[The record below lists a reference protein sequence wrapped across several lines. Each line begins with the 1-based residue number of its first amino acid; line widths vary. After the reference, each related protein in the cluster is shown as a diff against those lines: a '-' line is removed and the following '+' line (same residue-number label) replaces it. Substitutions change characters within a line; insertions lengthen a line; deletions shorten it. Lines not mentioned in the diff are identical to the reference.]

1 LHIYSCATMKFNIQN
16 PFEKVSRAL
25 SMRLFLVTLPQE
37 KKKEGEFQKSEKEI
51 ISVMEQFFASLS
63 NLKEKSFFKALT
75 GERPTIVFEIAIP
88 SVGEEINFYIACPRK
103 FAGVLEKTVL
113 GFYPKAQIEPV
124 EDYNI
129 FNAEGTAVGSV
140 LVLAKTSVL
149 PIKTY
154 FGLEV
159 DPLNEVSN
167 ALSKLAEIG
176 EGAALQILI
185 KPISRDWA
193 KKSLEIAKEMQK
205 GEVFETARSRVSA
218 WGKISA
224 FLSAKPKQKPGELPP
239 GPKPI
244 TPMMQ
249 EAIKAIEGKAYKI
262 GFETNIRILS
272 SAPTQARA
280 EEIQAHLE
288 NTFSQ
293 FIAPNL
299 NEFKVKR
306 ISGRGLR
313 KLIYNFSFRIFD
325 SGQKMI
331 LNTEELAGIYH
342 FPAIPLGTPKV
353 KFLKAKQASPPANL
367 PKEGLCLG
375 KNIYRG
381 EEALVKILDDDRRRH
396 LYIVGQTGTGKSVF
410 LQEMIRQ
417 DIEDG
422 KGVGIIDPHGDLI
435 EAIMGLVPKER
446 VNDVIVCDPSDLER
460 PLGFNMLEYDSKHPE
475 QKTFIINELIN
486 IFDKLY
492 DLHLTGGPIF
502 EQYTRNALLLLMDDP
517 EEQAT
522 LMEVPKVMADS
533 EFRGRLLSKCKN
545 IVVKDFWE
553 KEAEKAGGEAAL
565 QNLTPYIT
573 SKFNTFIANDYM
585 RPMIGQARTT
595 INFREIIDSGK
606 ILLVNL
612 SKGRLGD
619 INSSLLGLI
628 IVGKIVMASFS
639 RVDMPQ
645 EQRRDFYLYIDEFHN
660 FTTESIYTILSEARK
675 YRLCLTIA
683 HQFIGQLQEKIRD
696 AVFGNV
702 GSLAVF
708 RVGADDAKYLVI
720 QFDPVFSE
728 TDLVNIDNFNV
739 YLKLLVRGQT
749 TKPFNI
755 QTFPPTKGSEDIV
768 KICRELSR
776 LKYGRE
782 REQVEEE
789 IVKRW
794 KK

>member
-1 LHIYSCATMKFNIQN
+1 
-16 PFEKVSRAL
+16 
-25 SMRLFLVTLPQE
+25 
-37 KKKEGEFQKSEKEI
+37 
-51 ISVMEQFFASLS
+51 
-63 NLKEKSFFKALT
+63 
-75 GERPTIVFEIAIP
+75 
-88 SVGEEINFYIACPRK
+88 
-103 FAGVLEKTVL
+103 
-113 GFYPKAQIEPV
+113 
-124 EDYNI
+124 
-129 FNAEGTAVGSV
+129 
-140 LVLAKTSVL
+140 
-149 PIKTY
+149 
-154 FGLEV
+154 
-159 DPLNEVSN
+159 
-167 ALSKLAEIG
+167 
-176 EGAALQILI
+176 
-185 KPISRDWA
+185 
-193 KKSLEIAKEMQK
+193 
-205 GEVFETARSRVSA
+205 
-218 WGKISA
+218 
-224 FLSAKPKQKPGELPP
+224 
-239 GPKPI
+239 
-244 TPMMQ
+244 
-249 EAIKAIEGKAYKI
+249 
-262 GFETNIRILS
+262 
-272 SAPTQARA
+272 
-280 EEIQAHLE
+280 
-288 NTFSQ
+288 
-293 FIAPNL
+293 
-299 NEFKVKR
+299 
-306 ISGRGLR
+306 
-313 KLIYNFSFRIFD
+313 
-325 SGQKMI
+325 
-331 LNTEELAGIYH
+331 
-342 FPAIPLGTPKV
+342 
-353 KFLKAKQASPPANL
+353 
-367 PKEGLCLG
+367 
-375 KNIYRG
+375 
-381 EEALVKILDDDRRRH
+381 
-396 LYIVGQTGTGKSVF
+396 
-410 LQEMIRQ
+410 
-417 DIEDG
+417 
-422 KGVGIIDPHGDLI
+422 
-435 EAIMGLVPKER
+435 
-446 VNDVIVCDPSDLER
+446 
-460 PLGFNMLEYDSKHPE
+460 MLEYDSKHPE

>member
-1 LHIYSCATMKFNIQN
+1 MFNIQN

-25 SMRLFLVTLPQE
+25 SMRLFLITLPQE
-37 KKKEGEFQKSEKEI
+37 KKKEGEPQKTEKEI
-51 ISVMEQFFASLS
+51 IGVMEQFFASLA
-63 NLKEKSFFKALT
+63 NLKEKGLWASFT
-75 GERPTIVFEIAIP
+75 GEKPTVVFEIAIP

-103 FAGVLEKTVL
+103 FAGVLEKTIL
-113 GFYPKAQIEPV
+113 GFYPKAQVELI

-129 FNAEGTAVGSV
+129 FNPEGAVCGSV
-140 LVLAKTSVL
+140 LTLFRTPVL
-149 PIKTY
+149 PLKTY
-154 FGLEV
+154 LNLET
-159 DPLNEVSN
+159 DPLNEITN
-167 ALSKLAEIG
+167 AMSKLAEIG

-185 KPISRDWA
+185 KPISQDWA
-193 KKSLEIAKEMQK
+193 RKSLEIAKEMQK
-205 GEVFETARSRVSA
+205 GESFESARARVSA

-224 FLSAKPKQKPGELPP
+224 SLNPRQRPKPGEPAP
-239 GPKPI
+239 EPKPI

-249 EAIKAIEGKAYKI
+249 EVIKAIESKAYKI
-262 GFETNIRILS
+262 GFEINIRILS
-272 SAPTQARA
+272 SAPTEARTD
-280 EEIQAHLE
+280 EIQADLE
-288 NTFSQ
+288 NAFAQ
-293 FIAPNL
+293 FTAPNL
-299 NEFKVKR
+299 NKFKIKR
-306 ISGRGLR
+306 LTGRGLK
-313 KLIYNFSFRIFD
+313 KLIYNFSFRSFD
-325 SGQKMI
+325 SSQKII

-342 FPAIPLGTPKV
+342 FPAIPLGTPKI
-353 KFLKAKQASPPANL
+353 KFLKAKQAPPPANL
-367 PKEGLCLG
+367 PKEGLILG

-381 EEALVKILDDDRRRH
+381 EETLVKILDDDRRRH

-410 LQEMIRQ
+410 LQTMIRQ
-417 DIEDG
+417 DIEAG
-422 KGVGIIDPHGDLI
+422 RGIGLIDPHGDLI
-435 EAIMGLVPKER
+435 ESVMGLVPKER
-446 VNDVIVCDPSDLER
+446 VDDVIVCDPSDLAR
-460 PLGFNMLEYDSKHPE
+460 PLGLNMLEYDPGHPE
-475 QKTFIINELIN
+475 QKTFIVNELIN

-517 EEQAT
+517 KEQAT

-533 EFRGRLLSKCKN
+533 EFRGRLLAKCKN

-573 SKFNTFIANDYM
+573 SKFNTFVANDYM
-585 RPMIGQARTT
+585 RPMIGQAKTT
-595 INFREIIDSGK
+595 INFREILDSGK
-606 ILLVNL
+606 ILLINL

-628 IVGKIVMASFS
+628 IVGKIVMAAFS
-639 RVDMPQ
+639 RVDLPQ
-645 EQRRDFYLYIDEFHN
+645 EERRDFYLYIDEFHN

-708 RVGADDAKYLVI
+708 RVGADDAKYLET

-739 YLKLLVRGQT
+739 YLKLLVRSQT

-755 QTFPPTKGSEDIV
+755 QTFPPAKSNPDVV

-782 REQVEEE
+782 REGVEEE
-789 IVKRW
+789 IAKRW
-794 KK
+794 RGVERYL